1 MLVRNAS
8 IPEAVPKVLVR
19 NAVLLRVAKAL
30 SAISV
35 VKIRERA
42 KAPSCLEGSL
52 SSSVP
57 SAASAETLERVQNG
71 RQADGSGG
79 CGKSSRSVRRIAPF
93 CSLHLR
99 SPPGTSGFSCCSQ
112 PTVLT
117 YVYSHSYSVQLP
129 GGE

>member
-79 CGKSSRSVRRIAPF
+79 CGKSSPKRAANRSILQP
-93 CSLHLR
+93 
-99 SPPGTSGFSCCSQ
+99 SPAINARHIRLLLLQ
-112 PTVLT
+112 PTNRPHLCL
-117 YVYSHSYSVQLP
+117 LP
-129 GGE
+129 LLLCAAARR